1 MRFSLFSPIQHLLLE
16 LKNYEATS
24 KETREEQQSGV
35 VDAEMGIIPVRG
47 RGREE
52 GMGRGSG
59 RGREGGRA
67 S

>member
-1 MRFSLFSPIQHLLLE
+1 M
-16 LKNYEATS
+16 TS

-47 RGREE
+47 RGREG

>member
-1 MRFSLFSPIQHLLLE
+1 M
-16 LKNYEATS
+16 TS

-47 RGREE
+47 RGRGRE
-52 GMGRGSG
+52 G
-59 RGREGGRA
+59 EGGRA